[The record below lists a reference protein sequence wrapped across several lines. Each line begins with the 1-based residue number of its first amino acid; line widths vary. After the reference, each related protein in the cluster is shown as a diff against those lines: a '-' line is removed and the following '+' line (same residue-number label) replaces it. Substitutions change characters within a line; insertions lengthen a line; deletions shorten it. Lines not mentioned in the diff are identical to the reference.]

1 MLACVKIV
9 ILFVNSSCLPH
20 KRNYVILSSKAKP
33 NRKDT
38 TMGNNIQIEL
48 TNGEV
53 LEITEYDLDELALQA
68 KYRMKA
74 DAWGSQ
80 SGYDLYCMC
89 KNVFVDYFEVRVA
102 QETTINIEDECWGDA
117 IKYIAENSLDASR
130 MALML
135 MQRIDIIIE

>member
-1 MLACVKIV
+1 
-9 ILFVNSSCLPH
+9 
-20 KRNYVILSSKAKP
+20 
-33 NRKDT
+33 
-38 TMGNNIQIEL
+38 MGDNIQIEL
-48 TNGEV
+48 TNDEV

-68 KYRMKA
+68 KHRMKA

-89 KNVFVDYFEVRVA
+89 KNVFVDYFEMRVA

-130 MALML
+130 MALAL